1 MWKNI
6 FTAGLLAGATA
17 LASLPA
23 QAQTDAAAWP
33 TQPIRLITA
42 SAASGNAYVSAQI
55 VAAELEKRLGQR
67 IVIEAMPQS
76 SGMVATELVSNAE
89 PDGHTL
95 LVGTSSQLVFNIAL
109 FPDMPVDL
117 AQTLRG
123 VAMINTVPLVLVVN
137 PDNPAQTMEEYV
149 AALKA
154 EPGAFQYGSGP
165 VGTTTHVTGLRWA
178 NTVGVEVEHVP
189 YEAGSDARR
198 DVVAGR
204 LSHMFDVAVT
214 AIPQI
219 EAGAVRALAITS
231 PERSDALPEVPTVA
245 ELGYPGFE
253 AATWNTIAAPSGT
266 PDAIVERL
274 AAEVAAVME
283 TPAVR
288 EQLLALGADLVA
300 PKTPAEIDAFYA
312 AQRET
317 WIPLVRE
324 AIGAGG

>member
-6 FTAGLLAGATA
+6 FAGGLLAGVAA

-23 QAQTDAAAWP
+23 QAQTDAEAWP

-67 IVIEAMPQS
+67 IVLEAMPQS

-137 PDNPAQTMEEYV
+137 PENPAQTMDDYV
-149 AALKA
+149 AVLKA

-178 NTVGVEVEHVP
+178 NEVGVEVEHVP

-245 ELGYPGFE
+245 ELGYAGFE
-253 AATWNTIAAPSGT
+253 AATWNTVAAPAGT
-266 PDAIVERL
+266 PDAIVEKL
-274 AAEVAAVME
+274 AAEIAAVME

-288 EQLLALGADLVA
+288 EQLLALGATLVA
-300 PKTPAEIDAFYA
+300 PKAPAEIDAFYA
-312 AQRET
+312 SQRET

>member
-1 MWKNI
+1 MWKSI
-6 FTAGLLAGATA
+6 LAAGLAAGAIA
-17 LASLPA
+17 VASAPA
-23 QAQTDAAAWP
+23 QAEGWP

-42 SAASGNAYVSAQI
+42 SAASGNAFVSAQI

-67 IVIEAMPQS
+67 IVLEAMPQS
-76 SGMVATELVSNAE
+76 SGMVATELVSDAE

-117 AQTLRG
+117 SETLRG
-123 VAMINTVPLVLVVN
+123 VAMINSVPLVLVVN
-137 PDNPAQTMEEYV
+137 PDDPAQTMEDYV

-178 NTVGVEVEHVP
+178 NAVGVEVEHVP

-219 EAGAVRALAITS
+219 EAGAVRPLAITS
-231 PERSDALPEVPTVA
+231 LARSGALPEVPTVA
-245 ELGYPGFE
+245 ELGFPGFE

-274 AAEVAAVME
+274 NAEVAAVME

-288 EQLLALGADLVA
+288 EQLLALGADLV
-300 PKTPAEIDAFYA
+300 PPRTPAEIDAFYA
-312 AQRET
+312 EQRET

-324 AIGAGG
+324 AVGTGG

>member
-6 FTAGLLAGATA
+6 LSVGVLVGATA
-17 LASLPA
+17 LASVPA
-23 QAQTDAAAWP
+23 QAQDWP

-67 IVIEAMPQS
+67 IVLEAMPQS

-89 PDGHTL
+89 PDGYTL

-117 AQTLRG
+117 SETLRG

-137 PDNPAQTMEEYV
+137 PENQAETMAEYV
-149 AALKA
+149 DLLKA
-154 EPGAFQYGSGP
+154 DPGAYQYGSGP

-178 NTVGVEVEHVP
+178 NEVGVEVEHVP
-189 YEAGSDARR
+189 YQAGSEARR
-198 DVVAGR
+198 DIVAGR

-219 EAGAVRALAITS
+219 EAGAVRPLAITS
-231 PERSDALPEVPTVA
+231 PERSAALPEVPTVA

-253 AATWNTIAAPSGT
+253 AATWNTVAAPSGT

-274 AAEVAAVME
+274 NAEVAAVME

-288 EQLLALGADLVA
+288 DQLLALGANLVA

-312 AQRET
+312 EQRET